1 MAIQVVHT
9 ADLGPGDRA
18 ALRALLDASFE
29 EFTDDDWDHAL
40 GGLHAI
46 ARSGGEI
53 VGHAAVVQ
61 RQLLH
66 AGRILRT
73 GYVEGVAVRAD
84 HRRQGLGDALMAP
97 VERVIRAAYDLG
109 ALAASDEGAALYGS
123 RGWLRW
129 SGPIATLTPTGG
141 TAPTPDDDG
150 LVHVLPG
157 AVALDARLPLVCDPR
172 SGDPW

>member
-1 MAIQVVHT
+1 VVEIQVLHT
-9 ADLGPGDRA
+9 ADLGAGERA

-46 ARSGGEI
+46 ARDGGE
-53 VGHAAVVQ
+53 VLGHAAVVQ

-66 AGRILRT
+66 GERILRT

-84 HRRQGLGDALMAP
+84 RRRQGHGDALMAA
-97 VERVIRAAYDLG
+97 VERVIRAAYHLG

-129 SGPIATLTPTGG
+129 SGPIARLTPAGPV
-141 TAPTPDDDG
+141 PTPDDDG

-157 AVALDARLPLVCDPR
+157 AVPLDPDLPLLCDPR
-172 SGDPW
+172 PGDPW

>member
-1 MAIQVVHT
+1 MLHT
-9 ADLGPGDRA
+9 AELGAGERA
-18 ALRALLDASFE
+18 ALRALLDASFA
-29 EFTDDDWDHAL
+29 EFTADDWDHAL

-46 ARSGGEI
+46 ARAGGEI
-53 VGHAAVVQ
+53 IGHAAVVQ

-66 AGRILRT
+66 GDRILRT

-84 HRRQGLGDALMAP
+84 HRRRGHGDALMAA

-129 SGPIATLTPTGG
+129 TGPIARLTPTGPV
-141 TAPTPDDDG
+141 PTPDDDG
-150 LVHVLPG
+150 TVHVLTG
-157 AVALDARLPLVCDPR
+157 AVPLDPGLPLIGDPR
-172 SGDPW
+172 PGDPW

>member
-1 MAIQVVHT
+1 
-9 ADLGPGDRA
+9 
-18 ALRALLDASFE
+18 
-29 EFTDDDWDHAL
+29 
-40 GGLHAI
+40 
-46 ARSGGEI
+46 
-53 VGHAAVVQ
+53 VQ

-84 HRRQGLGDALMAP
+84 RRRQGLGDALMAQ

-141 TAPTPDDDG
+141 TVPTPDDDG

-157 AVALDARLPLVCDPR
+157 AVPLDDRLPLVCDPR
-172 SGDPW
+172 AGDPW